1 MATQAQIEANRQNAQ
16 KSAGPT
22 TEAGKARSARNNF
35 THGFRSSC
43 VFVNDENRDEFNG
56 LVADLHGEYLPVTH
70 TEQMLL
76 EKMILHQ
83 WNSLRAYRLES
94 QALKFS
100 LEGSDSLPP
109 ELSLLIRYHQSSDR
123 YFYKARH
130 ELLTTQ
136 KERKKS
142 EIGSERQEP
151 VDPPQLPPEEPQKAP
166 EPVVIPEGA
175 EVFAS
180 IDEALDHLE
189 SPEYEAKL
197 KRWAEEV
204 RNKQKLA

>member
-1 MATQAQIEANRQNAQ
+1 MATQAQFDANRQNAQ
-16 KSAGPT
+16 KSTGPIT
-22 TEAGKARSARNNF
+22 DAGKARSSRNNF
-35 THGFRSSC
+35 SHGFRSAI
-43 VFVNDENRDEFNG
+43 VFVNDENREEFNG
-56 LVADLHGEYLPVTH
+56 LVADLHGEYQPATH

-83 WNSLRAYRLES
+83 WNSLRAYRLQS
-94 QALKFS
+94 LALKSS
-100 LEGSDSLPP
+100 LEGSDCLPP
-109 ELSLLIRYHQSSDR
+109 DLSLLMRYHQSSDR

-142 EIGSERQEP
+142 EIGSERQDP

-166 EPVVIPEGA
+166 QSNPIPEGMEA
-175 EVFAS
+175 FNS
-180 IDEALDHLE
+180 IDDAIDHLE

-197 KRWAEEV
+197 KRWAMEA

>member
-1 MATQAQIEANRQNAQ
+1 MATQAQFDANRQNAQ
-16 KSAGPT
+16 KSTGPT
-22 TEAGKARSARNNF
+22 TDAGKARSSRNNF
-35 THGFRSSC
+35 SHGFRSAI

-56 LVADLHGEYLPVTH
+56 LVADLHGEYQPATH

-83 WNSLRAYRLES
+83 WNGLRAYRLQS
-94 QALKFS
+94 MALKSS

-109 ELSLLIRYHQSSDR
+109 ELSLLMRYHQSSDR

-142 EIGSERQEP
+142 GIGSERQEP
-151 VDPPQLPPEEPQKAP
+151 VDPPQLPPEEPQKVP
-166 EPVVIPEGA
+166 QPNPIPEGS
-175 EVFAS
+175 EVFNS
-180 IDEALDHLE
+180 YEEALDDLM

-197 KRWAEEV
+197 KRWAEEA
-204 RNKQKLA
+204 RNKQKSA